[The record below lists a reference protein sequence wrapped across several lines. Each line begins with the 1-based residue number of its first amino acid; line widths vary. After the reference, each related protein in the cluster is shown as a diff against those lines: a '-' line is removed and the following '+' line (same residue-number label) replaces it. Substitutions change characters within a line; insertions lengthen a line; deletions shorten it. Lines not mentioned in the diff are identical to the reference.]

1 MDNIILIAIIALGG
15 LGLIAAIILYFI
27 ANKFKVFEDPKI
39 DEVEDALP
47 SANCGGCG
55 FPGCRAYAE
64 ATVKSAK
71 ENGNLDG
78 LNCPVGGNETGQL
91 VGKILGLEIE
101 ATEPMIAVIRCNGS
115 HTNSPGKVNYE
126 GATSCSF
133 AHALYGGEGGCQY
146 GCLGLGD
153 CVDACDF
160 DAIHMNPETGLPV
173 VNDKCTACGAC
184 VIACPRDI
192 IELRK
197 RGPKEKR
204 IFVSCVNKEKG
215 APAKKNCSVACIGC
229 GKCEKVC
236 KFDAITITSFLAYI
250 DFSKCTLCRKCV
262 EVCPTNA
269 IHEINFK
276 PRKPKVDKPKVVA
289 PAGDKSV
296 TRKPVVDK
304 PATPIA
310 EKKSERDSKVGK
322 EPKAA
327 EKVVTSKPVDKKD
340 NKE

>member
-1 MDNIILIAIIALGG
+1 VDNIIVIAIIALGG
-15 LGLIAAIILYFI
+15 LGIIAAIILYFI

-71 ENGNLDG
+71 ENGHLEG
-78 LNCPVGGNETGQL
+78 LNCPVGGNEVGQL

-101 ATEPMIAVIRCNGS
+101 ASEPLIAVIRCNGS
-115 HTNSPGKVNYE
+115 HTNSPSKVKFE

-146 GCLGLGD
+146 SCLGLGD
-153 CVDACDF
+153 CVDSCDF

-184 VIACPRDI
+184 VVACPRDI

-204 IFVSCVNKEKG
+204 IFVSCINSEKG
-215 APAKKNCSVACIGC
+215 APAKKNCAVACIGC

-250 DFSKCTLCRKCV
+250 NFDNCTLCRKCV

-269 IHEINFK
+269 IHEINFR
-276 PRKPKVDKPKVVA
+276 PRKPKVEKPKIVA
-289 PAGDKSV
+289 PAADSSI

-304 PATPIA
+304 IA
-310 EKKSERDSKVGK
+310 VKTDSKKTIADNKIGK
-322 EPKAA
+322 EP
-327 EKVVTSKPVDKKD
+327 VVTKDVIAKKPTDNKD

>member
-1 MDNIILIAIIALGG
+1 VDNIIIIAVVALGG

-39 DEVEDALP
+39 DEVEEALP

-71 ENGNLDG
+71 ENGNLEG
-78 LNCPVGGNETGQL
+78 LNCPVGGNEVGQL
-91 VGKILGLEIE
+91 VGKILGLEVE
-101 ATEPMIAVIRCNGS
+101 AKDPMIAVIRCNGS

-133 AHALYGGEGGCQY
+133 AHALYGGEGGCQF

-197 RGPKEKR
+197 RGPKERR

-229 GKCEKVC
+229 GKCDKVC
-236 KFDAITITSFLAYI
+236 NFDAITITSFLAYI
-250 DFSKCTLCRKCV
+250 NFDNCTLCRKCV

-276 PRKPKVDKPKVVA
+276 PRKPKVDKPKIVA
-289 PAGDKSV
+289 PAADSSI
-296 TRKPVVDK
+296 TRKPVAQKTTTEGNSKPNDDK
-304 PATPIA
+304 KVEKESGKA
-310 EKKSERDSKVGK
+310 EKPVSE
-322 EPKAA
+322 
-327 EKVVTSKPVDKKD
+327 KPSD
-340 NKE
+340 NKDIKE

>member
-1 MDNIILIAIIALGG
+1 MDNIIVIAICALGG

-39 DEVEDALP
+39 DEVEEALP

-64 ATVKSAK
+64 ATVKAAK
-71 ENGNLDG
+71 DKGTLEG
-78 LNCPVGGNETGQL
+78 LNCPVGGNDVAQT
-91 VGKILGLEIE
+91 VGNILGLEVE
-101 ATEPMIAVIRCNGS
+101 ETDPMIAVIRCNGS
-115 HTNSPGKVNYE
+115 RANSPGKVNYE
-126 GATSCSF
+126 GATSCAF
-133 AHALYGGEGGCQY
+133 AHALYSGEGGCQF
-146 GCLGLGD
+146 GCLGLAD

-160 DAIHMNPETGLPV
+160 DAIHMNAETGLPE

-197 RGPKEKR
+197 KGPKDKK

-215 APAKKNCSVACIGC
+215 APAKKNCAVACIGC
-229 GKCEKVC
+229 GKCDKVC
-236 KFDAITITSFLAYI
+236 NFDAITITSFLAYI

-269 IHEINFK
+269 IHEINFR
-276 PRKPKVDKPKVVA
+276 PRKPKPEKPKVEASSGEKPIVLK
-289 PAGDKSV
+289 PIDKASV
-296 TRKPVVDK
+296 KPGEHKRSEAKDVEEVIVEKPV
-304 PATPIA
+304 
-310 EKKSERDSKVGK
+310 EN
-322 EPKAA
+322 
-327 EKVVTSKPVDKKD
+327 KD
-340 NKE
+340 NTE